1 MYLPGKIM
9 KAGKSANPDLTQLAA
24 VATTYTL
31 DMTQGS
37 PAWKQ
42 TSSLHFARAFL
53 NLTVL
58 PDGNVLATGGG
69 ASTNAT
75 DLPNAVLPS
84 ELWSPSSGTWQTLS
98 SMHGPRL
105 YHSSA
110 ILLPDARVLVL
121 GSGGFFGT
129 RDVSDQLSA
138 EIFAPPY
145 LFKGPRPTITSA
157 PAQLSYGANFTIQTP
172 DASRIAS
179 VSLIALSSPTH
190 AFNMNQRF
198 IPLTFTAGTNSLS
211 ATAPANANIAPGGY
225 YLLFIVSTDGVPSVA
240 ATIKF

>member
-1 MYLPGKIM
+1 MYLPGKIL
-9 KAGKSANPDLTQLAA
+9 KAGKSSNPDLTQVPA
-24 VATTYTL
+24 VSTAYTL
-31 DMTQGS
+31 DMTHANPTWQ
-37 PAWKQ
+37 Q
-42 TSSLHFARAFL
+42 TASLQFARAFL

-75 DLPNAVLPS
+75 DLPNAVLSS
-84 ELWSPSSGTWQTLS
+84 ELWSPSSGTWRTLS
-98 SMHGPRL
+98 SMHGARL

-121 GSGGFFGT
+121 GSGGFFGN

-145 LFKGPRPTITSA
+145 LFKGPRPTISSA
-157 PAQLSYGANFTIQTP
+157 PGQLSYGANFTIQTP

-211 ATAPANANIAPGGY
+211 ATAPASSNVAPGGY

-240 ATIKF
+240 ATVKF